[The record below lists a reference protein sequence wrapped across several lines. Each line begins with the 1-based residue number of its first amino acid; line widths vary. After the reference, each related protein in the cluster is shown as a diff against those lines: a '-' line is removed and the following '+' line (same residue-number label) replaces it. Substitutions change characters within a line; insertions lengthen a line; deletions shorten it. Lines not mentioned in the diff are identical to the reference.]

1 MKYLKIFYTKRDA
14 LRHKSKTERSHTKI
28 KSLNEM
34 SKLPHDPALFSSIK
48 EVIQSEKEKA
58 FRNSNSILLQMYWEI
73 GRLIVEDE
81 QKGKSKAV
89 YGKSV
94 LKTLSSQLTLEF
106 GKGFDESNLRNIRQF
121 FLAFPNVTH
130 CVTN

>member
-1 MKYLKIFYTKRDA
+1 
-14 LRHKSKTERSHTKI
+14 
-28 KSLNEM
+28 
-34 SKLPHDPALFSSIK
+34 
-48 EVIQSEKEKA
+48 
-58 FRNSNSILLQMYWEI
+58 
-73 GRLIVEDE
+73 VEDE